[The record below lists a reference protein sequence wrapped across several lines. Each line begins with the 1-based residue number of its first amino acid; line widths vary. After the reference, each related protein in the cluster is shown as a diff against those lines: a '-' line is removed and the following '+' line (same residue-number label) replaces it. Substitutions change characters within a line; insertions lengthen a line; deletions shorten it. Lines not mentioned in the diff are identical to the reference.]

1 MTLYTATEISFASV
15 FGVVLICMI
24 EYPWNTL
31 AYSFALLKIELNV
44 WQLTETTRMFIEFSF
59 VCLFVFLC
67 GILIKSKS
75 CRSPYRGRGAV
86 DWSQNKT
93 NLLKPKQNQFIEAKT
108 KPIYWSQ
115 NKTNLLW
122 WRSEWLKKSTFPC
135 MS

>member
-44 WQLTETTRMFIEFSF
+44 WQPTETTRMFIEFSF

-67 GILIKSKS
+67 G
-75 CRSPYRGRGAV
+75 
-86 DWSQNKT
+86 QNKT

-108 KPIYWSQ
+108 KPIYCGGEA
-115 NKTNLLW
+115 NG
-122 WRSEWLKKSTFPC
+122 
-135 MS
+135 